1 VEWEG
6 FGECLAEGLEVE
18 DLEGD
23 EGGVFC
29 GGFGEVEEGRRCEEA
44 WMERRRA
51 IRSEASLAA
60 LRARVRGI
68 IRRDWANSPMAS
80 CSREPCAVV
89 FRRGGAFRGGKGRGK
104 GAVNEEQGKGDV
116 RL

>member
-1 VEWEG
+1 MEWEG
-6 FGECLAEGLEVE
+6 LGECLEVEGLEGE
-18 DLEGD
+18 

-29 GGFGEVEEGRRCEEA
+29 GGFGEGGEGRRCEEA

-68 IRRDWANSPMAS
+68 IRRD
-80 CSREPCAVV
+80 
-89 FRRGGAFRGGKGRGK
+89 
-104 GAVNEEQGKGDV
+104 
-116 RL
+116 